1 MAFSWTNP
9 LSSGGTST
17 TPSISIPSAPT
28 PSLPCGTNPALESS
42 NEMKDAMG
50 DLMKGGKDALGDL
63 SSKFSE
69 FTSKLNEFKP
79 EIPSNP
85 KLTDFIDRMKNSE
98 TAQDFAAAKAEMTEK
113 FGEAWDGM
121 NDELKKLGI
130 DSFPPTYNETSTFLS
145 NETGID
151 MGALASGDFSSLE
164 AYQAKMCEPVWDDNL
179 GEYVTPDG
187 CTGGAPPDIS
197 GILSGDF
204 SSLGI
209 EMPSDTNALCDAI
222 PKLEEVE
229 VEEQKK
235 NESGEYVTVKVKKPF
250 EFPDFSKVATE
261 VPTTPP
267 GQVKSSISEYIE
279 AVGYYQQ
286 AKQERGKQY
295 ALDFTNKVVPYLESI
310 GEWPDETAVS
320 PRVYKEEKSRIER
333 EMNHAWFYV
342 NRPIVANIVGLTYEE
357 YLIRTKKT
365 QGFSAIQLEKFVAK
379 YLDSVGIGGSYYFDY
394 LVEAYNGLNQT
405 TLDFNTMMK
414 NYFIN
419 KYPLEEES
427 YF

>member
-1 MAFSWTNP
+1 MAGCEGSNP
-9 LSSGGTST
+9 ILDAAKGLKTDMGG
-17 TPSISIPSAPT
+17 
-28 PSLPCGTNPALESS
+28 LMEGGS
-42 NEMKDAMG
+42 N
-50 DLMKGGKDALGDL
+50 ALGDL
-63 SSKFSE
+63 
-69 FTSKLNEFKP
+69 TSKLGDLTSKLGEFKP
-79 EIPSNP
+79 EIPENS
-85 KLTDFIDRMKNSE
+85 KLSDFIDKMKNSE

-121 NDELKKLGI
+121 QDELKKLGL
-130 DSFPPTYNETSTFLS
+130 DSFPPTYDEVTTFFQ
-145 NETGID
+145 NETGVD
-151 MGALASGDFSSLE
+151 LGALASGDFSSLE
-164 AYQAKMCEPVWDDNL
+164 AYNAERCKPVWDDNL

-187 CTGGAPPDIS
+187 CGTGELPDIN

-204 SSLGI
+204 SSLGLDI
-209 EMPSDTNALCDAI
+209 PTDSNALCEAI
-222 PKLEEVE
+222 PNLEEVE
-229 VEEQKK
+229 VEEEDPDTGLTK
-235 NESGEYVTVKVKKPF
+235 KVKKPF

-261 VPTTPP
+261 VPAVPP
-267 GQVKSSISEYIE
+267 SQVKSSISEYIE

-342 NRPIVANIVGLTYEE
+342 NRPLLANVVGLTYEE
-357 YLIRTKKT
+357 YLTRTKKT

-379 YLDSVGIGGSYYFDY
+379 YLDSVGIGGSYYFDLLITLY
-394 LVEAYNGLNQT
+394 DGLNQT
-405 TLDFNTMMK
+405 TLDYTTMYK
-414 NYFIN
+414 NYFVN
-419 KYPLEEES
+419 KYPEETDS